1 MLKTRVYWRK
11 SMKIQIFKDDLLN
24 SIQIVQNIVNP
35 KASLPILS
43 NILLEAKDNKLKL
56 ITTDLDVGILVSIP
70 VNIQEPGSITIP
82 ARKIFEVIRDLPSGT
97 VNITV
102 RKNNIVIIESQKCQ
116 FKLMG
121 LPKDEFPNLPTFEDK
136 KVVKIEQKIFK
147 EMLNLTYFSLSRD
160 ETRYILNGI
169 LMEIKQD
176 TIKLIS
182 TDGRRLAVVERKL
195 STHTNQE
202 IKIVVP
208 TKTIQEL
215 LRNLKDDDILS
226 IVLGLNQVMFD
237 LSGMLIISRLI
248 EGEFPNYQQVIP
260 QPVDTKIKIDK
271 GDFLLALKR
280 ASLLST
286 PDYQAVKLEVF
297 KNKMVV
303 SKSTPDIGESKEE
316 IDIEYGAK
324 ELAAGF
330 NPNYLID
337 VLKNLKSEDIE
348 IELTDSEK
356 PCVIRQEGYVY
367 VVLPMRL
374 S

>member
-1 MLKTRVYWRK
+1 
-11 SMKIQIFKDDLLN
+11 MKIQIFKDDLLN

>member
-1 MLKTRVYWRK
+1 MR
-11 SMKIQIFKDDLLN
+11 IQIFKDDLLN
-24 SIQIVQNIVNP
+24 NIQIVQNIVNP
-35 KASLPILS
+35 KATLPILS

-56 ITTDLDVGILVSIP
+56 ITTDLDIGVLVSVP

-82 ARKIFEVIRDLPSGT
+82 ARKIFEVIRDIPGGN

-121 LPKDEFPNLPTFEDK
+121 LPRDEFPKLPTFEDK
-136 KVVKIEQKIFK
+136 NVVKIEQKIFK

-176 TIKLIS
+176 TIKLVS
-182 TDGRRLAVVERKL
+182 TDGRRLAVIERKL
-195 STHTNQE
+195 STRASQE

-215 LRNLKDDDILS
+215 MRNLKDDDILS

-260 QPVDTKIKIDK
+260 QPVNTKIRIDK
-271 GDFLLALKR
+271 DAFLLALKR

-316 IDIEYGAK
+316 LDIEYGAK
-324 ELAAGF
+324 ELVAGF

-337 VLKNLKSEDIE
+337 VLKNLKSEDISL
-348 IELTDSEK
+348 ELTDSEK
-356 PCVIRQEGYVY
+356 PGVIRQEGYVY
-367 VVLPMRL
+367 VILPMRL